1 MLSLYVFTSAPKHLY
16 MKSRFDGA
24 SALGESLDIR
34 RRCALQG
41 GLHMPLQAPTEVQA
55 TEQRTRA
62 AAQREQH
69 RRVRA
74 AAQRRTMRAQNRE
87 WACKRSLKW
96 MDHEMTRAR
105 EDAADLFD
113 IIDVNGDGDIS
124 VDEMFELL
132 RSLGLRTRKS
142 DVRAIFAAV
151 DERRDRDNG
160 ILDSLDR
167 TGFARLMTDPKV
179 SGRLNSMIK
188 MQQMLP
194 VPLLKAAI
202 LRKQR
207 ISGTAGPCISTWKR
221 EEQVRERGTAWRKG
235 SARSVTSVSSVACK
249 EKDQCLATPFLG
261 QNELD
266 QLAASSLRD
275 LRSRRGFLMGAGQ
288 GAEPRGGQGRGRSST
303 AAAQHRRDGI
313 HARYGKA
320 WSKQLSR
327 IASLWQSSDPKVQA
341 AYLEKFMGL
350 DKAGEPPP
358 YSAVAGTDDVMDK
371 AVGQVRVQNQQF
383 ASPFC

>member
-1 MLSLYVFTSAPKHLY
+1 

-41 GLHMPLQAPTEVQA
+41 GLRMPLQAPTEVQA

-62 AAQREQH
+62 AAQRERH
-69 RRVRA
+69 RRMRA
-74 AAQRRTMRAQNRE
+74 AAQHKTMRAQNRE

-105 EDAADLFD
+105 EDAAELFD
-113 IIDVNGDGDIS
+113 IIDVNSDGDIS

-132 RSLGLRTRKS
+132 RSLGLRTRRS

-221 EEQVRERGTAWRKG
+221 EEQGRERGAAWRKG
-235 SARSVTSVSSVACK
+235 STKSVTSVSSVACK

-266 QLAASSLRD
+266 QLAAASLRD
-275 LRSRRGFLMGAGQ
+275 LRSRRGFLVGAGQ
-288 GAEPRGGQGRGRSST
+288 GVEPREGQGRGRSGT